1 MRYKI
6 LLPLV
11 TLFVTTTLFA
21 QKRPATAY
29 AITSSAQ
36 GQFVWT
42 EVKLIDLNTGEVLQQ
57 VFENNKSDYRV
68 FDAREGKSIQVK
80 SINGTIMDNS
90 RLPFSTFSAAC
101 AFDQKHNRLYYTP
114 MYINELR
121 YIDLN
126 AGSPKLYYFA
136 GETLSKEA
144 NLNEEANHITRMV
157 MGADGNGYALSN
169 DGNHLIKFTTGRK
182 PVISDLGPIQ
192 DDASNGKISIHN
204 RCTSWGGDL
213 IAAADGSLYLIS
225 AYHSI
230 FNIDVNNR
238 SAKYIGGIS
247 GLPAGFT
254 SNGAIV
260 DDNGN
265 LVVSSANSTDG
276 YYSVDMK
283 DWKAVKIPARGPVFN
298 TSDLANGNIAFQNRK
313 QAETMPLV
321 TRKPMGNNDISLYP
335 NPVTEGMFRVSFD
348 SEVLGRYEIQL
359 VDLAGRILLQKRVS
373 VGNKGQ
379 VIEIELNKPL
389 AKGTYLVKV
398 LSQNKKSVH
407 TDKIIID

>member
-11 TLFVTTTLFA
+11 TLFLTTTLFA
-21 QKRPATAY
+21 QKKRCTAY
-29 AITSSAQ
+29 AITSAVQ

-57 VFENNKSDYRV
+57 VFENNKSEYRV

-80 SINGTIMDNS
+80 STTGVVMDNS

-126 AGSPKLYYFA
+126 AGPPKLYYFT
-136 GETLSKEA
+136 GETLSKA
-144 NLNEEANHITRMV
+144 GNLNEEANHITRMV
-157 MGADGNGYALSN
+157 IGADGNGYALSN

-182 PVISDLGPIQ
+182 PVISDLGPVQ
-192 DDASNGKISIHN
+192 DDASNGKISVHN
-204 RCTSWGGDL
+204 RCTSWGGDM

-225 AYHSI
+225 ANHSI
-230 FNIDVNNR
+230 FTIDVNNN
-238 SAKYIGGIS
+238 SAKYVGGIN

-254 SNGAIV
+254 SNGAVV
-260 DDNGN
+260 DDIGK
-265 LVVSSANSTDG
+265 LIISSANSTEG

-283 DWKAVKIPARGPVFN
+283 DWKALKIPSSGPVFN

-321 TRKPMGNNDISLYP
+321 TRKLIVNNNISLYP

-348 SEVLGRYEIQL
+348 SEVLGRYDIQL
-359 VDLAGRILLQKRVS
+359 LDLAGRILLQKQVS

-379 VIEIELNKPL
+379 VIEIELNKPV

-398 LSQNKKSVH
+398 LSHNKKAVH